1 MSLQSKLA
9 FPAKAKRNFGI
20 KRILVHVIIFTI
32 IFLLLM
38 GLGLFGKK
46 QLNIQADSFR
56 RSSLIDSLH
65 NKGIA
70 EIQSAILSSVSEE
83 HSQAILKSVSST
95 KRMLKKDI
103 ASMLDEEK
111 TIAEIITHITNTI
124 HAACEKNVPEEAISG
139 IDIMLV
145 EKLPSI
151 IENMEEDARAHIE
164 ELSIPEV
171 RKRLSVNA
179 PYYPLMYYSDALII
193 ISAVFL
199 IFALILAY
207 CWFTFDY
214 DRKVKLANIL
224 EPIDYLLPFFL
235 GVFVFTLYPIV
246 RVVIMSFQERYKL
259 DGSFTGWGIGNYE
272 YVLKGIPGTS
282 NYFIQG
288 LTNTFLYVIYTVP
301 VTTALAIVIAFL
313 LNKKLKGSAIY
324 QTAYFLP
331 MVTSITAVGLV
342 WRWIF
347 NRNFGVLNA
356 IIVMFSGTPI
366 DWLSSTSY
374 SMSVMVIFG
383 IWNSLPFTIILML
396 SGLQNI
402 DETYYTVAKVDGAKT
417 LRIFRRITIPLLA
430 PTIGLVLI
438 INSISAFKVFTEVTV
453 LFNGSPGPAYNM
465 YTVVYYIYE
474 MMHQRLE
481 LGRAAAA
488 AMVLFFF
495 IFIFTMIQRY
505 IQRKWNYV

>member
-1 MSLQSKLA
+1 M
-9 FPAKAKRNFGI
+9 
-20 KRILVHVIIFTI
+20 
-32 IFLLLM
+32 
-38 GLGLFGKK
+38 
-46 QLNIQADSFR
+46 
-56 RSSLIDSLH
+56 
-65 NKGIA
+65 
-70 EIQSAILSSVSEE
+70 
-83 HSQAILKSVSST
+83 
-95 KRMLKKDI
+95 
-103 ASMLDEEK
+103 
-111 TIAEIITHITNTI
+111 
-124 HAACEKNVPEEAISG
+124 PEEAISG

-417 LRIFRRITIPLLA
+417 
-430 PTIGLVLI
+430 
-438 INSISAFKVFTEVTV
+438 
-453 LFNGSPGPAYNM
+453 PAYSGALL
-465 YTVVYYIYE
+465 YRCWL
-474 MMHQRLE
+474 QL
-481 LGRAAAA
+481 LG
-488 AMVLFFF
+488 LCLL
-495 IFIFTMIQRY
+495 
-505 IQRKWNYV
+505 